1 MFGYVT
7 VCEPELKVK
16 DLKKYR
22 AYYCGLC
29 RTLKEDYG
37 FMGQMTLTYDMTFAV
52 ILLSSLYETIAKH
65 EEHRCKVHPVK
76 RQHMLWN
83 EITSYAAA
91 MNVLLAY
98 YHMEDDW
105 QDDHKVSSLMTKS
118 LIQGKAKKIIEKYP
132 RQSESIR
139 KSLEELG
146 ECEHENSMD
155 IDRAA
160 GCFGRLM
167 AELFVWK
174 EDIWEKT
181 LRKMGFY
188 LGKFIYLMDAYED
201 LPEDRKKNR
210 YNPLKELA
218 KRPDYEVQM
227 EQILRMMIAESTV
240 RFEQEKFKEVQE
252 AYDIIMRER
261 ANGGN
266 SYGNNYGYGSSES
279 YSYGNQ
285 SYGNQNSSYGYG
297 TMDPK
302 LQAAANYINSR
313 RYREAINTLDQVQQ
327 RSAMWYYLSGC
338 ANAGI
343 GNQILARDHAAQAVN
358 MEPNNMQFRQL
369 LNQLDFNSRRYQNSP
384 YGGGYAPGGQN
395 SCGTGN
401 MCCDLWLAD
410 TLCECMGGDL
420 CSCM

>member
-52 ILLSSLYETIAKH
+52 ILLSSLYETTTKH
-65 EEHRCKVHPVK
+65 EEHRCKVHPAK
-76 RQHMLWN
+76 RQHMLQN

-105 QDDHKVSSLMTKS
+105 QDDRKVSSLMTKS

-132 RQSESIR
+132 RQSEIIR
-139 KSLEELG
+139 KSLKELG

-174 EDIWEKT
+174 EDIWEKM

-218 KRPDYEVQM
+218 KRPDYEAQM

-240 RFEQEKFKEVQE
+240 RFEQLPCLVDVDILRNIL
-252 AYDIIMRER
+252 YDGVWNHYNKIQMKKRED
-261 ANGGN
+261 NKDEQK
-266 SYGNNYGYGSSES
+266 S
-279 YSYGNQ
+279 
-285 SYGNQNSSYGYG
+285 
-297 TMDPK
+297 
-302 LQAAANYINSR
+302 I
-313 RYREAINTLDQVQQ
+313 
-327 RSAMWYYLSGC
+327 
-338 ANAGI
+338 
-343 GNQILARDHAAQAVN
+343 
-358 MEPNNMQFRQL
+358 
-369 LNQLDFNSRRYQNSP
+369 
-384 YGGGYAPGGQN
+384 
-395 SCGTGN
+395 
-401 MCCDLWLAD
+401 
-410 TLCECMGGDL
+410 
-420 CSCM
+420 

>member
-52 ILLSSLYETIAKH
+52 ILLSSLYETTTKH
-65 EEHRCKVHPVK
+65 EEHRCKVHPAK
-76 RQHMLWN
+76 RQHMLQN

-105 QDDHKVSSLMTKS
+105 QDDRKVSSLMTKS
-118 LIQGKAKKIIEKYP
+118 LIQGKAKKTIEKYP
-132 RQSESIR
+132 RQSEIIR
-139 KSLEELG
+139 KSLKELG

-160 GCFGRLM
+160 ECFGRLM

-218 KRPDYEVQM
+218 KRPDYEAQM

-240 RFEQEKFKEVQE
+240 RFEQLPCLVDVDILRNIL
-252 AYDIIMRER
+252 YDGVWNHYNKIQMKKRED
-261 ANGGN
+261 NKDEQK
-266 SYGNNYGYGSSES
+266 S
-279 YSYGNQ
+279 
-285 SYGNQNSSYGYG
+285 
-297 TMDPK
+297 
-302 LQAAANYINSR
+302 I
-313 RYREAINTLDQVQQ
+313 
-327 RSAMWYYLSGC
+327 
-338 ANAGI
+338 
-343 GNQILARDHAAQAVN
+343 
-358 MEPNNMQFRQL
+358 
-369 LNQLDFNSRRYQNSP
+369 
-384 YGGGYAPGGQN
+384 
-395 SCGTGN
+395 
-401 MCCDLWLAD
+401 
-410 TLCECMGGDL
+410 
-420 CSCM
+420 

>member
-52 ILLSSLYETIAKH
+52 ILLSSLYETTTKH
-65 EEHRCKVHPVK
+65 EEHRCKVHPAK
-76 RQHMLWN
+76 RQHMLQN

-105 QDDHKVSSLMTKS
+105 QDDRKVSSLMTKS
-118 LIQGKAKKIIEKYP
+118 LIQGKAKKTIEKYP
-132 RQSESIR
+132 RQSEIIR
-139 KSLEELG
+139 KSLKELG

-218 KRPDYEVQM
+218 KRPDYEAQM

-240 RFEQEKFKEVQE
+240 RFEQLPCLVDVDILRNIL
-252 AYDIIMRER
+252 YDGVWNHYNKIQTKKRED
-261 ANGGN
+261 NKDEQK
-266 SYGNNYGYGSSES
+266 S
-279 YSYGNQ
+279 
-285 SYGNQNSSYGYG
+285 
-297 TMDPK
+297 
-302 LQAAANYINSR
+302 I
-313 RYREAINTLDQVQQ
+313 
-327 RSAMWYYLSGC
+327 
-338 ANAGI
+338 
-343 GNQILARDHAAQAVN
+343 
-358 MEPNNMQFRQL
+358 
-369 LNQLDFNSRRYQNSP
+369 
-384 YGGGYAPGGQN
+384 
-395 SCGTGN
+395 
-401 MCCDLWLAD
+401 
-410 TLCECMGGDL
+410 
-420 CSCM
+420 

>member
-52 ILLSSLYETIAKH
+52 ILLSSLYETTTKH
-65 EEHRCKVHPVK
+65 EEHRCKVHPAK
-76 RQHMLWN
+76 RQHMLRN

-105 QDDHKVSSLMTKS
+105 QDDRKVSSLMTKS
-118 LIQGKAKKIIEKYP
+118 LIQGKAKKIIEKYL
-132 RQSESIR
+132 RQSEIIR
-139 KSLEELG
+139 KSLKELG

-218 KRPDYEVQM
+218 KRPDYEAQM

-240 RFEQEKFKEVQE
+240 RFEQLPCLVDVDILRNIL
-252 AYDIIMRER
+252 YDGVWNHYNKIHMKKRED
-261 ANGGN
+261 NKDEQK
-266 SYGNNYGYGSSES
+266 S
-279 YSYGNQ
+279 
-285 SYGNQNSSYGYG
+285 
-297 TMDPK
+297 
-302 LQAAANYINSR
+302 I
-313 RYREAINTLDQVQQ
+313 
-327 RSAMWYYLSGC
+327 
-338 ANAGI
+338 
-343 GNQILARDHAAQAVN
+343 
-358 MEPNNMQFRQL
+358 
-369 LNQLDFNSRRYQNSP
+369 
-384 YGGGYAPGGQN
+384 
-395 SCGTGN
+395 
-401 MCCDLWLAD
+401 
-410 TLCECMGGDL
+410 
-420 CSCM
+420 

>member
-240 RFEQEKFKEVQE
+240 RFEQLPCLVDV
-252 AYDIIMRER
+252 DILR
-261 ANGGN
+261 N
-266 SYGNNYGYGSSES
+266 
-279 YSYGNQ
+279 
-285 SYGNQNSSYGYG
+285 
-297 TMDPK
+297 
-302 LQAAANYINSR
+302 
-313 RYREAINTLDQVQQ
+313 
-327 RSAMWYYLSGC
+327 
-338 ANAGI
+338 
-343 GNQILARDHAAQAVN
+343 ILY
-358 MEPNNMQFRQL
+358 EL
-369 LNQLDFNSRRYQNSP
+369 
-384 YGGGYAPGGQN
+384 
-395 SCGTGN
+395 
-401 MCCDLWLAD
+401 
-410 TLCECMGGDL
+410 
-420 CSCM
+420 

>member
-29 RTLKEDYG
+29 STLKEDYG

-52 ILLSSLYETIAKH
+52 ILLSSLYETTTKH
-65 EEHRCKVHPVK
+65 EEHRCKVHPAK
-76 RQHMLWN
+76 RQHMLQN

-105 QDDHKVSSLMTKS
+105 QDDRKVSSLMTKS

-132 RQSESIR
+132 RQSEIIR
-139 KSLEELG
+139 KSLKELG

-155 IDRAA
+155 TDRAA

-218 KRPDYEVQM
+218 KRPDYEAQM

-240 RFEQEKFKEVQE
+240 RFEQLPCLVDVDILRNIL
-252 AYDIIMRER
+252 YDGVWNHYNKIQMKKRED
-261 ANGGN
+261 NK
-266 SYGNNYGYGSSES
+266 Y
-279 YSYGNQ
+279 
-285 SYGNQNSSYGYG
+285 
-297 TMDPK
+297 
-302 LQAAANYINSR
+302 
-313 RYREAINTLDQVQQ
+313 
-327 RSAMWYYLSGC
+327 
-338 ANAGI
+338 
-343 GNQILARDHAAQAVN
+343 
-358 MEPNNMQFRQL
+358 
-369 LNQLDFNSRRYQNSP
+369 
-384 YGGGYAPGGQN
+384 
-395 SCGTGN
+395 
-401 MCCDLWLAD
+401 
-410 TLCECMGGDL
+410 
-420 CSCM
+420 

>member
-29 RTLKEDYG
+29 CTLKEDYG
-37 FMGQMTLTYDMTFAV
+37 FMGQMTLTYDMTFAI
-52 ILLSSLYETIAKH
+52 ILLSSLYESIAVH
-65 EEHRCKVHPVK
+65 EEHRCKVHPIK
-76 RQHMLWN
+76 KQHMLQN

-105 QDDHKVSSLMTKS
+105 QDDRKVSSLMTKS
-118 LIQGKAKKIIEKYP
+118 MIQGKAKKIIEKYP
-132 RQSESIR
+132 RQSEIIR
-139 KSLEELG
+139 KSLKELG

-218 KRPDYEVQM
+218 KRPDYEAQM

-240 RFEQEKFKEVQE
+240 RFEQLPCLVDVDILRNIL
-252 AYDIIMRER
+252 YDGVWNHYNKIQMKKRED
-261 ANGGN
+261 NKDEQK
-266 SYGNNYGYGSSES
+266 S
-279 YSYGNQ
+279 
-285 SYGNQNSSYGYG
+285 
-297 TMDPK
+297 
-302 LQAAANYINSR
+302 I
-313 RYREAINTLDQVQQ
+313 
-327 RSAMWYYLSGC
+327 
-338 ANAGI
+338 
-343 GNQILARDHAAQAVN
+343 
-358 MEPNNMQFRQL
+358 
-369 LNQLDFNSRRYQNSP
+369 
-384 YGGGYAPGGQN
+384 
-395 SCGTGN
+395 
-401 MCCDLWLAD
+401 
-410 TLCECMGGDL
+410 
-420 CSCM
+420 

>member
-29 RTLKEDYG
+29 CTLKEDYG

-52 ILLSSLYETIAKH
+52 ILLSSLYETTTKH
-65 EEHRCKVHPVK
+65 EEHRCKVHPAK
-76 RQHMLWN
+76 RQHMLQN

-105 QDDHKVSSLMTKS
+105 QDDRKVSSLMTKS
-118 LIQGKAKKIIEKYP
+118 LIQGKAKKTIEKYP
-132 RQSESIR
+132 RQSEIIR
-139 KSLEELG
+139 KSLKELG

-218 KRPDYEVQM
+218 KRPDYEAQM

-240 RFEQEKFKEVQE
+240 RFEQLPCLVDVDILRNIL
-252 AYDIIMRER
+252 YDGVWNHYNKIQMKKRED
-261 ANGGN
+261 NKDEQK
-266 SYGNNYGYGSSES
+266 S
-279 YSYGNQ
+279 
-285 SYGNQNSSYGYG
+285 
-297 TMDPK
+297 
-302 LQAAANYINSR
+302 I
-313 RYREAINTLDQVQQ
+313 
-327 RSAMWYYLSGC
+327 
-338 ANAGI
+338 
-343 GNQILARDHAAQAVN
+343 
-358 MEPNNMQFRQL
+358 
-369 LNQLDFNSRRYQNSP
+369 
-384 YGGGYAPGGQN
+384 
-395 SCGTGN
+395 
-401 MCCDLWLAD
+401 
-410 TLCECMGGDL
+410 
-420 CSCM
+420 